1 MFKCVQ
7 RSILSVLQ
15 IAVLLAGTYLSGPT
29 FAADYPT
36 KPIKLI
42 VSFAPGGGTDV
53 IARIIGKYLSEDLGQ
68 PVIVENKAGGGG
80 NIGARFV
87 ATAEPDGYTILV
99 TSTAFAIN
107 PSLFK
112 NAGYDPIKQFTPIIN
127 AGYSPTIIFVH
138 PDVKANNLKELLT
151 LAKTKDLS
159 YATAGIGTVPF
170 LTSENLNKMASVN
183 ITHIPFAGAGPA
195 LNAVIGGQVPVGSA
209 AFATPGLIDWLNSG
223 KIRPIAISS
232 AVRSRFVPNVPTI
245 IESGYPGVVDDTWI
259 AFFAPAKT
267 PKDIVVKLNQAISKI
282 IKQPVVLEQISKIG
296 FDWNPNTSDEFAQYI
311 QGEVTKWGKI
321 VKETGIT
328 QE

>member
-1 MFKCVQ
+1 MFKYVQ

>member
-1 MFKCVQ
+1 MFKYVQ
-7 RSILSVLQ
+7 RSILPVLQ

-170 LTSENLNKMASVN
+170 LTSENLHKMASVN

>member
-1 MFKCVQ
+1 MFKYVQ
-7 RSILSVLQ
+7 RSILPVLQ

-296 FDWNPNTSDEFAQYI
+296 FDWNLNTSDEFAQYI

>member
-209 AFATPGLIDWLNSG
+209 AFATPGLIDWLNRG
-223 KIRPIAISS
+223 IIRPIAISS

>member
-267 PKDIVVKLNQAISKI
+267 PKDIVVNLNQAISKI

>member
-1 MFKCVQ
+1 MFKYVQ
-7 RSILSVLQ
+7 RSILPVLQ

-127 AGYSPTIIFVH
+127 AGYSPTINFVH

-296 FDWNPNTSDEFAQYI
+296 FDWNLNTSDEFAQYI

>member
-1 MFKCVQ
+1 MFTSLQ
-7 RSILSVLQ
+7 RFILATLKLC
-15 IAVLLAGTYLSGPT
+15 VLLVGVHLCAPSL
-29 FAADYPT
+29 AADYPT

-87 ATAEPDGYTILV
+87 AAAEPDGYTLLV

-112 NAGYDPIKQFTPIIN
+112 NAGYDPIKQFVPIID
-127 AGYSPTIIFVH
+127 AGFSPTIIFVH
-138 PDVKANNLKELLT
+138 PDVKATNLKELLA

-170 LTSENLNKMASVN
+170 LTSENLNKLASVN

-209 AFATPGLIDWLNSG
+209 AFATPGLIDWISSG

-267 PKDIVVKLNQAISKI
+267 PNDIVVKLNQAMSKI
-282 IKQPVVLEQISKIG
+282 IKKPAVLDQISKIG
-296 FDWNPNTSDEFAQYI
+296 FDWSPNTSEEFSQYI
-311 QGEVTKWGKI
+311 QGEVVKWGKI
-321 VKETGIT
+321 VKDTGVT
-328 QE
+328 QD

>member
-1 MFKCVQ
+1 MFKYVQ
-7 RSILSVLQ
+7 RSILPVLQ